1 MIIFREIDIKNYR
14 NIKHAE
20 LRDLGD
26 LNIVIGPNNCGKTN
40 LLEFIKT
47 LRNLELG
54 GYEYLCPE
62 CEDFRKSDSD
72 NIMCLSLTPGH
83 NDFYLKD
90 RGTQMMVELSLDEE
104 QINQLVPRV
113 LKKQKEKLK
122 NASCG
127 QISNH
132 IVMEKP
138 HDAYGLNAEHFS
150 IFIHRDIIDE
160 IKRNILYCPERRLQN
175 YKEKDFEEYIRE
187 IKLRSSQKR
196 KWIDFLNKI
205 VDAKIDDEKYE
216 KLIRKVDGEDFET
229 PLSEQGSGVRS
240 LACLAVDILF
250 NDAKIVLIDEP
261 ELGLNPFMKQEFLN
275 FLLEESK
282 GRQIFIATQDPT
294 FVNPILWKDRNEK
307 VSVYFYSPIEEKFIK
322 IDLKQNQ
329 EDPNTFAGY
338 LPHTTSLKDIH
349 LYVEGTSDAYIFQIL
364 LEKYLKEK
372 YKNWF
377 EITNKVGI
385 YHLNGNNW
393 KHLLYTIPKTPY
405 RCAVVLDGDKRNTA
419 EKVCDKYNTLS
430 INASKFKFCE
440 TIEDMKNTFGKGSH
454 PVYCLKEDCIEKYF
468 IPDFGCANS
477 PRDYNKKRDG
487 ARNAEKLGELPGEIT
502 NIFEM
507 ILEGINRVSN
517 PHGKS

>member
-1 MIIFREIDIKNYR
+1 MKIFREIEIRNYR

-20 LRDLGD
+20 LKHLRD
-26 LNIVIGPNNCGKTN
+26 LNIIIGPNNCGKTN
-40 LLEFIKT
+40 IFELIRSLEGLICGSGIHYFCQECKNFEENDTDIESLYLP
-47 LRNLELG
+47 LR
-54 GYEYLCPE
+54 
-62 CEDFRKSDSD
+62 DD
-72 NIMCLSLTPGH
+72 N
-83 NDFYLKD
+83 FYLKD
-90 RGTQMMVELSLDEE
+90 IENKISLSILFDEGG
-104 QINQLVPRV
+104 INQIVPRV

-122 NASCG
+122 NTLCR
-127 QISNH
+127 QISDN
-132 IVMEKP
+132 IIMESSYTDLHVK
-138 HDAYGLNAEHFS
+138 HFS
-150 IFIHRDIIDE
+150 IFIHKDIIDE
-160 IKRNILYCPERRLQN
+160 IKRNILYCPEQRLQS
-175 YKEKDFEEYIRE
+175 YKEKDFAEYMRG
-187 IKLRSSQKR
+187 KQLRSSQKR

-216 KLIRKVDGEDFET
+216 KLIRKLDGKDVET

-250 NDAKIVLIDEP
+250 SDAKIVLIDEP
-261 ELGLNPFMKQEFLN
+261 ELGLNPLVKQEFLN
-275 FLLEESK
+275 FLLDESK

-294 FVNPILWKDRNEK
+294 FVNPILWKDKNDS

-364 LEKYLKEK
+364 LEKHLKEK
-372 YKNWF
+372 YENWF

-419 EKVCDKYNTLS
+419 EKVCDKYNTLI

>member
-1 MIIFREIDIKNYR
+1 MMIFRDIEIKNYR

-20 LRDLGD
+20 LKDLKD

-40 LLEFIKT
+40 LLEFIQSLGK
-47 LRNLELG
+47 LELG
-54 GYEYLCPE
+54 GCEYLCPE

-72 NIMCLSLTPGH
+72 VMCLSLTPGY

-127 QISNH
+127 QSSNH

-175 YKEKDFEEYIRE
+175 YKEKDFVEYVRE
-187 IKLRSSQKR
+187 RKLRSSQKR

-216 KLIRKVDGEDFET
+216 NLIRKVDGVDFET

-250 NDAKIVLIDEP
+250 SDAKIVLIDEP
-261 ELGLNPFMKQEFLN
+261 ELGLNPLVKQEFLN
-275 FLLEESK
+275 FLLDESK
-282 GRQIFIATQDPT
+282 ERQIFIATQDPT
-294 FVNPILWKDRNEK
+294 FVNPILWKDKKDR
-307 VSVYFYSPIEEKFIK
+307 VSVYFYTPIEEKFIK

-329 EDPNTFAGY
+329 GDPNTFAGY

-364 LEKYLKEK
+364 LEKHLKEK
-372 YKNWF
+372 WHENWF
-377 EITNKVGI
+377 EIMNKVGI
-385 YHLNGNNW
+385 YHLNGDNW

-405 RCAVVLDGDKRNTA
+405 RCAVILDGDKRKTA
-419 EKVCDKYNTLS
+419 EKVCGEYNTLT

-440 TIEDMKNTFGKGSH
+440 KIEDVKNTFGKKSH
-454 PVYCLKEDCIEKYF
+454 PVYCLEKDCIEKYF

-477 PRDYNKKRDG
+477 PRDYKKKRDG
-487 ARNAEKLGELPGEIT
+487 PKKAEELKELPVEIKG
-502 NIFEM
+502 IFEV
-507 ILEGINRVSN
+507 ILEDINF
-517 PHGKS
+517 HFKSS